1 MPTPTTTPAPAR
13 RDDPTARAADP
24 GAAILPRGFTPD
36 RPAAAHARSIP
47 DRPDAPA
54 DASLAAKPADL
65 AAPPGDPAALS
76 PWAEGGAATAAGG
89 LLFLL
94 PLLARLG
101 LPAWREAVGDAPAF
115 TAAVLGAALHR
126 LRIDADDPAWALA
139 LPIGAAAALPR
150 GAVPPPAPWL
160 DDRLAPR
167 FGPPGAMARRL
178 AEAPDA
184 PAQAALWLDAC
195 RRWLRRIGGLGLASL
210 VARPGR
216 LALTATH
223 ADGFFALAQTD
234 LRVRRLGLDIDPGWL
249 PWFGRVVAFHYR
261 QGPR

>member
-1 MPTPTTTPAPAR
+1 
-13 RDDPTARAADP
+13 
-24 GAAILPRGFTPD
+24 
-36 RPAAAHARSIP
+36 
-47 DRPDAPA
+47 
-54 DASLAAKPADL
+54 
-65 AAPPGDPAALS
+65 
-76 PWAEGGAATAAGG
+76 
-89 LLFLL
+89 
-94 PLLARLG
+94 
-101 LPAWREAVGDAPAF
+101 
-115 TAAVLGAALHR
+115 
-126 LRIDADDPAWALA
+126 
-139 LPIGAAAALPR
+139 
-150 GAVPPPAPWL
+150 
-160 DDRLAPR
+160 
-167 FGPPGAMARRL
+167 MARRL